1 MDKSKLHKTSLSL
14 GVKMGTTLSYVVF
27 CNYCGFEIQE
37 CPDIKSIELLK
48 NVIQEIVEVNPI
60 KKYTQVNWKNW
71 IKTSQLIIPNFNDA
85 WKKLK
90 KIRQNYFRKTIQ
102 EMWQKMNDF
111 DYNQYEYDIYEKRW
125 DEKAWDEFQ
134 KSWEED
140 YRERQRKLARE
151 LAYTNDLWEVLVK
164 TKQKITYSHSLIDDL
179 SDLDSWIRNLVG
191 VVDLGSEDPKES
203 YIDYLVEKYR

>member
-14 GVKMGTTLSYVVF
+14 GVKMGNTLSYVVF

-60 KKYTQVNWKNW
+60 EKYTQANWKNW
-71 IKTSQLIIPNFNDA
+71 IKTSQLIIPNFNDV
-85 WKKLK
+85 WEELK

-102 EMWQKMNDF
+102 EMWQKMNF
-111 DYNQYEYDIYEKRW
+111 DYNQYEYDINETMT
-125 DEKAWDEFQ
+125 KAWEDEFQ

-164 TKQKITYSHSLIDDL
+164 TKQKIA
-179 SDLDSWIRNLVG
+179 
-191 VVDLGSEDPKES
+191 
-203 YIDYLVEKYR
+203 

>member
-1 MDKSKLHKTSLSL
+1 
-14 GVKMGTTLSYVVF
+14 MGTTLSYVVF

-37 CPDIKSIELLK
+37 CPDIKSIKLLK
-48 NVIQEIVEVNPI
+48 NVIQEIVKVNPI
-60 KKYTQVNWKNW
+60 KKYTQANWKNW
-71 IKTSQLIIPNFNDA
+71 IKTSQLIIPNFNGV
-85 WKKLK
+85 WEELK

-111 DYNQYEYDIYEKRW
+111 DYNQYDLDYNQYEYDIYEKRW

-134 KSWEED
+134 KSWEKD

-164 TKQKITYSHSLIDDL
+164 TKQKITYSHSLTDDL
-179 SDLDSWIRNLVG
+179 SDLDSWTRNLVG
-191 VVDLGSEDPKES
+191 VVDLGSEDTKES

>member
-1 MDKSKLHKTSLSL
+1 MDKSKLYKTSLFL

-48 NVIQEIVEVNPI
+48 NVIQEIVEVNPM
-60 KKYTQVNWKNW
+60 KKYTQANWKNW
-71 IKTSQLIIPNFNDA
+71 IKTSQLIFPDFNDI
-85 WKKLK
+85 WEELK
-90 KIRQNYFRKTIQ
+90 KIRQNYFRTAIQ
-102 EMWQKMNDF
+102 EMWQKMNF
-111 DYNQYEYDIYEKRW
+111 DYNQYEYDINETMT
-125 DEKAWDEFQ
+125 KAWEDEFQ

-151 LAYTNDLWEVLVK
+151 LAYTNNLWEVLVK
-164 TKQKITYSHSLIDDL
+164 TKRKTTYSHSLTDDL
-179 SDLDSWIRNLVG
+179 SDLDSWTRNLVG

-203 YIDYLVEKYR
+203 YIDYLVGKYR